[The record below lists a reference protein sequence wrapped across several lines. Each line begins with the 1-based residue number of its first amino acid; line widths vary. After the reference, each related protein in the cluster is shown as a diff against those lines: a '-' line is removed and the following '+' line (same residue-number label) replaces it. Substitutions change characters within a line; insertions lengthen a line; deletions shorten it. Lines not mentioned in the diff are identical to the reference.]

1 MMPEEYVSENEVTVL
16 REQLMESKNKWMGGL
31 KLHLGSMKDKEQII
45 LVANTRIMDITATTT
60 FSKRRLSRNR
70 GKTGGGK
77 FKLQTILN
85 ACQEKTTQTGLYYIF
100 FPFFNHI
107 VTLSLNFNQ
116 TFIKKK

>member
-1 MMPEEYVSENEVTVL
+1 MVENSEAGTFYMMPEEYVSENEVTVL

-85 ACQEKTTQTGLYYIF
+85 ACQEKTTQTGLYYNFF
-100 FPFFNHI
+100 FPF
-107 VTLSLNFNQ
+107 
-116 TFIKKK
+116 